1 LIYLVCP
8 IVCVLAQAVKWK
20 GEPMRR
26 CPGQDRRFWKPED
39 IIDVDCASCGREL
52 EFFKAEPLRRCP
64 GCGDRV
70 SNPSVSL
77 GCARWCR
84 YAREC
89 LGFDPRTAA
98 AGQKSGKEQPMVKKL
113 LDKIGEEFGDNPE
126 RVSHAIKVLEK
137 AERILQEEKAAPRV
151 VLAAALLHDIGMKEA
166 ERKHGSAAPR
176 FQELEGPPVARRL
189 LEDFDFSEEDTEHI
203 CRIIA
208 DHHSGMEDETPEFRV
223 VWDAYRL
230 AGFCEEYPDAGGREK
245 QKLLEKPFQKN

>member
-1 LIYLVCP
+1 
-8 IVCVLAQAVKWK
+8 
-20 GEPMRR
+20 MRR

-151 VLAAALLHDIGMKEA
+151 VLAAALLHGTGTGGG
-166 ERKHGSAAPR
+166 ERKHRSGAPR
-176 FQELEGPPVARRL
+176 CQEPEGPIVARRL

-208 DHHSGMEDETPEFRV
+208 GRPGGKEEETPEFRV
-223 VWDAYRL
+223 VWDAHRL
-230 AGFCEEYPDAGGREK
+230 VDFCEEHTGAGGEEQ
-245 QKLLEKPFQKN
+245 QKLIEKIFLTTAGKKLAGGEQLQ